1 MHHLCMGT
9 EGHGKAAVVVEQSP
23 LSFLQGG
30 GLLPLSIGLV
40 KGRRFNFRTFE
51 LSDLGE

>member
-30 GLLPLSIGLV
+30 ELLPLSIGLV
-40 KGRRFNFRTFE
+40 KGLRFNFRTFE
-51 LSDLGE
+51 LSDKRE